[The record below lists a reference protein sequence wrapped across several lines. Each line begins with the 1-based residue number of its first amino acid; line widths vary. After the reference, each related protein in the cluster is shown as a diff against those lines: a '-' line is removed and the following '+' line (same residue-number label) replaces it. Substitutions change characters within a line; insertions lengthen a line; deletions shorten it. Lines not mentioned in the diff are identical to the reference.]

1 MTERQDEDN
10 DFVFDSNT
18 LLSIKNI
25 LRSYRAVVILNDNT
39 TLCTFKNAKNQSTL
53 ILKIEFIIISDWKSY
68 IQLFFSVRVA
78 RVRYDALK
86 NKREFV
92 ALHEA
97 HAFLEHDFIENMKIQ
112 MITDSSALSVELQE
126 KKLCENVK
134 RDLIA
139 QMIVVF
145 HSELV
150 RQYDFDFID
159 IEDYS
164 RFTQTETFFRES
176 KTSIIRL
183 LLIFNDLILNNM
195 KQFRTSLKIILFDY
209 AAFYSDH
216 STQHFLQ
223 LSDYLSANDRSHV
236 HVSTTSV
243 LSFWSK
249 YSTIYDFECVA
260 EQKMINTNRKNVLDH
275 VFKLRVMNVSETRD
289 RFYVDFLEKFDE
301 LKTRFNIDDR
311 LTVNFNST
319 RRSKNENWSIM
330 IINILS
336 CTSQEDVCISLIRS
350 INSDIEVL
358 LSQTINFMSC
368 DIIDMNATFQLMS
381 RHFSHLI
388 ELNVLTN
395 SKTFKRQIVRLQK
408 LFRDE
413 QCRWW
418 KNFLVDKIMSMLT
431 RFNIYEKCSVET
443 MNLLKTN
450 HFNDDQ
456 RQTLNYVKVLLN
468 EVELI
473 IESIVI
479 DKFSFILNVL
489 QSFLH
494 VSFSVVDRRSQNINH
509 SRVLICISDNATIDD
524 LLLRLYDLSQHR
536 NSSKNVII
544 IRMHSISTKKKVLDA
559 TTLSSSDFDQSA
571 INADDTTNAIIIDSE
586 IKISKDNQALHRS
599 NDNHE
604 FV

>member
-10 DFVFDSNT
+10 DFVFDSNI
-18 LLSIKNI
+18 LLSIKSI

-53 ILKIEFIIISDWKSY
+53 ILKIEFITISDWKSY
-68 IQLFFSVRVA
+68 IQLFFFVRVA
-78 RVRYDALK
+78 QVRYDAFK

-97 HAFLEHDFIENMKIQ
+97 HAFLKHDFIENMKVQ
-112 MITDSSALSVELQE
+112 MITDSSVLSVELQE

-159 IEDYS
+159 TEDYS

-183 LLIFNDLILNNM
+183 LLIFNDLILNNI

-209 AAFYSDH
+209 VAFYFDH
-216 STQHFLQ
+216 SIQHFLQ
-223 LSDYLSANDRSHV
+223 LSDYFNANDRSHV
-236 HVSTTSV
+236 HVSTTSM

-311 LTVNFNST
+311 LTVNFNSI
-319 RRSKNENWSIM
+319 RKSKNENWSIM

-336 CTSQEDVCISLIRS
+336 CSSQKDVCISLIRS
-350 INSDIEVL
+350 INSDIEIF

-381 RHFSHLI
+381 RHLSHLI

-395 SKTFKRQIVRLQK
+395 SKTFKRQIVKLQK

-431 RFNIYEKCSVET
+431 RFNIYEKCFVEV

-450 HFNDDQ
+450 HFNDD
-456 RQTLNYVKVLLN
+456 
-468 EVELI
+468 
-473 IESIVI
+473 
-479 DKFSFILNVL
+479 
-489 QSFLH
+489 
-494 VSFSVVDRRSQNINH
+494 
-509 SRVLICISDNATIDD
+509 
-524 LLLRLYDLSQHR
+524 
-536 NSSKNVII
+536 
-544 IRMHSISTKKKVLDA
+544 
-559 TTLSSSDFDQSA
+559 
-571 INADDTTNAIIIDSE
+571 
-586 IKISKDNQALHRS
+586 
-599 NDNHE
+599 
-604 FV
+604 